1 VTRVAFEGL
10 TEKLQNAFK
19 KLSSK
24 GKLTEAD
31 VKTAMREVRLALLEA
46 DVNFTVVK
54 DFVKKVTERAVGQD
68 ILGSLTPG
76 QQVIKIVN
84 DELTQLMG
92 GVNAKLTYAPQPPT
106 IYMLCGLQGA
116 GKTTMAAK
124 LGNLIKKGGKKPL
137 LVACDVYRPAAIKQ
151 LQVVGG
157 QVGVEV
163 FERGQGDPVQIAKE
177 AVEYARYYG
186 RDPVIIDTA
195 GRLHIDENLME
206 ELRQI
211 RATVKPKE
219 ILLVVDAMTGQDAVT
234 VADTFNKELG
244 VDGVILTKLDGDT
257 RGGAAISVRAV
268 TGKPIK
274 FSGTGE
280 KLTDIEPFHPDRMA
294 SRILGMGDVLSLI
307 EKAQE
312 GIDEEKA
319 VDMARKMRT
328 NSFTLEDYLDQLR
341 QLSKM
346 GSVSGMLKM
355 IPGLAGKIKES
366 DIDEEKMQKAQKKNE
381 AIILSMT
388 RMERRNP
395 DILNAARKAHR
406 RGQRRDGAGCEPAAQ
421 AVRSDA
427 ADDEADD
434 GQRQAAHAH
443 ALWQVWQIITV
454 FPYDYTIYHRS
465 FKEETHMVKIRLK
478 RMGMKKMPFYRLV
491 VTDSRNPRDGRF
503 IEEIGYYNPIS
514 EPTELKINEERAKYW
529 LGVGAQPTDTVRGLL
544 KKGGVL

>member
-1 VTRVAFEGL
+1 MAFEGL
-10 TEKLQNAFK
+10 TDKLQNAFK
-19 KLSSK
+19 KLSGK
-24 GKLTEAD
+24 GKLSEAD
-31 VKTAMREVRLALLEA
+31 VKAAMREVRMALLEA

-54 DFVKKVTERAVGQD
+54 DFIKKVTERAVGQE

-76 QQVIKIVN
+76 QQVIKIVS

-92 GVNAKLTYAPQPPT
+92 GTNAKLTYSPQPPT

-163 FERGQGDPVQIAKE
+163 FEKGQGDPVQIAKE

-195 GRLHIDENLME
+195 GRLHIDQKLME
-206 ELRQI
+206 ELREI

-274 FSGTGE
+274 FAGVGE

-312 GIDEEKA
+312 NFEEEKA
-319 VDMARKMRT
+319 VDMVRKMRT
-328 NSFTLEDYLDQLR
+328 NSFTLEDYLDQIR

-346 GSVSGMLKM
+346 GSVSSMLKM

-366 DIDEEKMQKAQKKNE
+366 DIDEEKMMKAQKKNE

-395 DILNAARKAHR
+395 DILNASRKR
-406 RGQRRDGAGCEPAAQ
+406 RVAAGCGA
-421 AVRSDA
+421 
-427 ADDEADD
+427 
-434 GQRQAAHAH
+434 
-443 ALWQVWQIITV
+443 TV
-454 FPYDYTIYHRS
+454 QD
-465 FKEETHMVKIRLK
+465 VNL
-478 RMGMKKMPFYRLV
+478 
-491 VTDSRNPRDGRF
+491 
-503 IEEIGYYNPIS
+503 
-514 EPTELKINEERAKYW
+514 
-529 LGVGAQPTDTVRGLL
+529 LL
-544 KKGGVL
+544 KQFDQARQMMKQMVGGGKKRLRIPFGKFKG

>member
-1 VTRVAFEGL
+1 MAFEGL
-10 TEKLQNAFK
+10 TDKLQSAFK
-19 KLSSK
+19 KLSGR
-24 GKLTEAD
+24 GKLNEQD
-31 VKTAMREVRLALLEA
+31 VKAAMREVRLALLEA

-54 DFVKKVTERAVGQD
+54 DFIKKVTDRAVGQG

-76 QQVIKIVN
+76 QQVVKIVN
-84 DELTQLMG
+84 EELAALMG
-92 GVNAKLTYAPQPPT
+92 GVNAKLTYSPAPPT

-124 LGNLIKKGGKKPL
+124 LGNLIKKGDKKPL

-177 AVEYARYYG
+177 AVEYAKYYG
-186 RDPVIIDTA
+186 RDPVILDTA
-195 GRLHIDENLME
+195 GRLHIDENLMA
-206 ELRQI
+206 ELRNI
-211 RATVKPKE
+211 RATVRPKE

-312 GIDEEKA
+312 GIDEKAA

-328 NSFTLEDYLDQLR
+328 NSFNLEDYLEQLR

-346 GSVSGMLKM
+346 GSVSSMLKM
-355 IPGLAGKIKES
+355 IPGLGSKIKDA
-366 DIDEEKMQKAQKKNE
+366 DIDEDKMLRAQKKNE

-395 DILNAARKAHR
+395 DILNAGRKRRIAAGSGTTVQEINLLLKQFDQARQMMK
-406 RGQRRDGAGCEPAAQ
+406 Q
-421 AVRSDA
+421 
-427 ADDEADD
+427 
-434 GQRQAAHAH
+434 
-443 ALWQVWQIITV
+443 
-454 FPYDYTIYHRS
+454 
-465 FKEETHMVKIRLK
+465 M
-478 RMGMKKMPFYRLV
+478 MGGGKHKMRMPF
-491 VTDSRNPRDGRF
+491 GKF
-503 IEEIGYYNPIS
+503 
-514 EPTELKINEERAKYW
+514 
-529 LGVGAQPTDTVRGLL
+529 
-544 KKGGVL
+544 GG

>member
-1 VTRVAFEGL
+1 MAFEGL
-10 TEKLQNAFK
+10 TDKLQNAFK
-19 KLSSK
+19 KLSGK
-24 GKLTEAD
+24 GKLSEAD
-31 VKTAMREVRLALLEA
+31 VKAAMREVRMALLEA

-54 DFVKKVTERAVGQD
+54 DFIKKVTERAVGQE

-76 QQVIKIVN
+76 QQVVKIVN

-92 GVNAKLTYAPQPPT
+92 GTNAKLTYSPQPPT

-163 FERGQGDPVQIAKE
+163 FEKGQGDPVQIAKE

-195 GRLHIDENLME
+195 GRLHIDQKLME
-206 ELRQI
+206 ELREI

-274 FSGTGE
+274 FAGVGE

-312 GIDEEKA
+312 NFEEEKA
-319 VDMARKMRT
+319 VDMVRKMRT
-328 NSFTLEDYLDQLR
+328 NSFTLEDYLDQIR

-346 GSVSGMLKM
+346 GSVSSMLKM

-366 DIDEEKMQKAQKKNE
+366 DIDEEKMMKAQKKNE

-395 DILNAARKAHR
+395 DILNASRKRRVAAGSGATVQDVNLLLKQFDQARQMMKQMM
-406 RGQRRDGAGCEPAAQ
+406 GGG
-421 AVRSDA
+421 
-427 ADDEADD
+427 
-434 GQRQAAHAH
+434 
-443 ALWQVWQIITV
+443 
-454 FPYDYTIYHRS
+454 
-465 FKEETHMVKIRLK
+465 KK
-478 RMGMKKMPFYRLV
+478 RMRLPF
-491 VTDSRNPRDGRF
+491 GKF
-503 IEEIGYYNPIS
+503 
-514 EPTELKINEERAKYW
+514 
-529 LGVGAQPTDTVRGLL
+529 RG
-544 KKGGVL
+544 

>member
-1 VTRVAFEGL
+1 MAFEGL
-10 TEKLQNAFK
+10 TDKLQNAFK
-19 KLSSK
+19 KLSGK
-24 GKLTEAD
+24 GKLSEAD
-31 VKTAMREVRLALLEA
+31 VKAAMREVRMALLEA

-54 DFVKKVTERAVGQD
+54 DFIKKVTERAVGQE

-76 QQVIKIVN
+76 QQVVKIVN

-92 GVNAKLTYAPQPPT
+92 GTNAKLTYSPQPPT

-163 FERGQGDPVQIAKE
+163 FEKGQGDPVQIAKE

-195 GRLHIDENLME
+195 GRLHIDQRLME
-206 ELRQI
+206 ELREI

-219 ILLVVDAMTGQDAVT
+219 ILLVMDAMTGQDAVT
-234 VADTFNKELG
+234 AADTFNKELG

-274 FSGTGE
+274 FAGVGE

-312 GIDEEKA
+312 NFEEEKA
-319 VDMARKMRT
+319 VDMVRKMRT

-341 QLSKM
+341 QITKM
-346 GSVSGMLKM
+346 GSVSSMLKM
-355 IPGLAGKIKES
+355 IPGLASKIKES
-366 DIDEEKMQKAQKKNE
+366 DIDEEKMMKAQKKNE

-395 DILNAARKAHR
+395 DILNASRKR
-406 RGQRRDGAGCEPAAQ
+406 RVAAGSGA
-421 AVRSDA
+421 
-427 ADDEADD
+427 
-434 GQRQAAHAH
+434 
-443 ALWQVWQIITV
+443 TV
-454 FPYDYTIYHRS
+454 QD
-465 FKEETHMVKIRLK
+465 VNL
-478 RMGMKKMPFYRLV
+478 
-491 VTDSRNPRDGRF
+491 
-503 IEEIGYYNPIS
+503 
-514 EPTELKINEERAKYW
+514 
-529 LGVGAQPTDTVRGLL
+529 LL
-544 KKGGVL
+544 KQFDQARQMMKQMMGGGKKRLRIPFGKFRG